1 MCRSISNY
9 VTHTH
14 THTQRERETVG
25 ELCGH
30 GVAGSVAVDM
40 FAGAGVKTVG
50 ANTPVAAQG
59 IGPTPQHTANQQH
72 RHYQQSTHLH
82 THIGGRWRKLVQQLE
97 NVFFD
102 FEKKH

>member
-1 MCRSISNY
+1 
-9 VTHTH
+9 
-14 THTQRERETVG
+14 
-25 ELCGH
+25 
-30 GVAGSVAVDM
+30 
-40 FAGAGVKTVG
+40 VG

-59 IGPTPQHTANQQH
+59 IGPTPQHTANQQR

-102 FEKKH
+102 FEKKTLKTYIDFQRPLNHSGL

>member
-1 MCRSISNY
+1 
-9 VTHTH
+9 
-14 THTQRERETVG
+14 
-25 ELCGH
+25 
-30 GVAGSVAVDM
+30 M

-59 IGPTPQHTANQQH
+59 IGPTPQHTANQQR

-82 THIGGRWRKLVQQLE
+82 THTSVLAGE
-97 NVFFD
+97 NVCNNSKTFFLD